1 MEARQAGD
9 STLSLS
15 TLGFGTWQFGSA
27 GADDYWGLEF
37 TDELALGCVAALEDR
52 DIRVPEEVAVT
63 GFDDLPTLATGLT
76 TVRQDIAAIAAMS
89 VELLS
94 EALAGK
100 APRHVSLPVALV
112 LRETS

>member
-1 MEARQAGD
+1 MSSRYIVTVRD
-9 STLSLS
+9 SKATLCHLS
-15 TLGFGTWQFGSA
+15 TSWV
-27 GADDYWGLEF
+27 DDD
-37 TDELALGCVAALEDR
+37 TACVAALEDR
-52 DIRVPEEVAVT
+52 DIRVPEDVAVT